1 MKGRYH
7 FGDLGIDGKI
17 ILRWVLKYDMRLQT
31 GFMGVTGVSSCECS
45 NNSSGNFSTS

>member
-1 MKGRYH
+1 MKGRDH
-7 FGDLGIDGKI
+7 FGDLGIDGNI

-31 GFMGVTGVSSCECS
+31 AFIILTGVSFCAYS